1 MTAAL
6 TSAVIKVGGRAQTDA
21 RLASKVA
28 AYWTQ
33 WLGASAQ
40 SGNALGVCCVVHGGG
55 DEVTALQ
62 RAAGIEPT
70 FVDGRRVTRA
80 DDIDRLRMAL
90 SGLSNKRLVA
100 ALTRVGV
107 HAIGLSG
114 EDGPLLFADV
124 LSGGSLGAVGTVR
137 TVDAALL
144 RVLVANGYLPVIAPV
159 AAMRTSVTRER
170 SLHGDLPTSTVDG
183 LASALNINGDDA
195 AAAIAVALGAGEL
208 LLVSDVA
215 AVRIDGQPLAELSP
229 ALAEQAI
236 AAGQIVDGMVAKV
249 RAALA
254 ALEAGVV
261 RVRIG
266 TVDMLDS
273 PDRGT
278 VLTRPTRSRETFA
291 STSQGAAA

>member
-1 MTAAL
+1 MTATV
-6 TSAVIKVGGRAQTDA
+6 TSAVIKVGGRAQSDA
-21 RLASKVA
+21 RLASRIA
-28 AYWTQ
+28 NYWKQ
-33 WLGASAQ
+33 WLAATPAAGSAP
-40 SGNALGVCCVVHGGG
+40 GVCCVVHGGG

-144 RVLVANGYLPVIAPV
+144 RLLVANGYLPVIAPV
-159 AAMRTSVTRER
+159 AAMRAPVGRER
-170 SLHGDLPTSTVDG
+170 TTTSAAPPSGVDG
-183 LASALNINGDDA
+183 LASALNVNGDDA
-195 AAAIAVALGAGEL
+195 AAAIAVAVGAGEL

-215 AVRIDGQPLAELSP
+215 AVRIEGQPVAELSP
-229 ALAEQAI
+229 AVAEQAI
-236 AAGQIVDGMVAKV
+236 ADGQIVDGMVAKV

-254 ALEAGVV
+254 ALDAGVV

-266 TVDMLDS
+266 TLDLLDS

-278 VLTRPTRSRETFA
+278 VLTRPARSREMFA

>member
-1 MTAAL
+1 MTTNV
-6 TSAVIKVGGRAQTDA
+6 TSAVIKVGGRAQSDA
-21 RLASKVA
+21 RLASRIA
-28 AYWTQ
+28 SYWKQ
-33 WLGASAQ
+33 WLAAAPAAGSAP
-40 SGNALGVCCVVHGGG
+40 GVCCVVHGGG

-70 FVDGRRVTRA
+70 FVEGRRVTRA

-114 EDGPLLFADV
+114 EDGPLLLADV

-137 TVDAALL
+137 AVDAALL
-144 RVLVANGYLPVIAPV
+144 RLLVGNGYLPVIAPV
-159 AAMRTSVTRER
+159 AAMRAPVARER
-170 SLHGDLPTSTVDG
+170 AARGDAPTSGVDG
-183 LASALNINGDDA
+183 LASALNVNGDDA

-215 AVRIDGQPLAELSP
+215 AVRIEGQPVAELSQ
-229 ALAEQAI
+229 AVAEQAI
-236 AAGQIVDGMVAKV
+236 ANGQIVDGMVAKV
-249 RAALA
+249 RAALS
-254 ALEAGVV
+254 ALDAGVG

-266 TVDMLDS
+266 TLDLLDG

-278 VLTRPTRSRETFA
+278 VLTRPARSRETFA